1 MSDPNEQSERTQQG
15 AESAQ
20 DDAESRVEA
29 TEAAKRKAQ
38 ELGVDLASVE
48 GTGPGGRVT
57 APDVENAQR
66 QSDTTARSEE
76 ATQSV
81 SRPLNPCRQD
91 ACEVD
96 SAVVAGCVPPTDKA
110 ILAQYA
116 VLTAILGSPEK
127 GFFDLST
134 EIVVKV
140 DAAGNKT
147 ETITVLPNTGGVNFP
162 GAVGSGTPLACNFFA
177 PMPPSAP
184 VKFRFPHPQPLL
196 PSGLNS
202 CQPCLDEKC
211 DPCGVSL
218 FDEQQIR
225 ALSQSSRDPY
235 RGGNQSR

>member
-66 QSDTTARSEE
+66 QSDTIARSEE

-184 VKFRFPHPQPLL
+184 VKWPFPHPQPLL
-196 PSGLNS
+196 PSGLSS
-202 CQPCLDEKC
+202 CQGCLEEPC
-211 DPCGVSL
+211 DPCGVGFGSDDATRSVTQHPL
-218 FDEQQIR
+218 
-225 ALSQSSRDPY
+225 AHY
-235 RGGNQSR
+235 HGGSTSG